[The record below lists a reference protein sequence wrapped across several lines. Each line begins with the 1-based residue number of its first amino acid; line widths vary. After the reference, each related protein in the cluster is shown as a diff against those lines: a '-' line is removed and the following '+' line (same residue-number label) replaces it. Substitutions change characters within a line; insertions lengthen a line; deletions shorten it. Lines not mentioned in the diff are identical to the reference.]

1 MTRRHARGE
10 RPRGVFGDARN
21 RAEHMA
27 THNTLGWIHNM
38 ADEPFNDDQ
47 YHRATS
53 PDDTLHDTPDNAPD
67 DTPDSAGDSGD
78 SADIEDR
85 VERLETAILATISH
99 ELRSPLAA
107 IKGYASTLRR
117 HSHKLGRAERDEC
130 LRAIEEASD
139 RLELV
144 ISRLMELS
152 RLEAG
157 ALTPTLVPIDV
168 APLVKEAIAAA
179 EHRDDVVEAPGVHVF
194 IGPEQEQ
201 MPLALADLRMQ
212 RDVLDIVLENAVK
225 YSPAGGVIHVTL
237 HVEHT
242 MLIIS
247 VSDSGIGIPPE
258 HLSRIFGRFYR
269 VDTRLTR
276 EVGGAGLGLAIAK
289 RIMELQ
295 GGDIWAE
302 SEPGAGSVFSMALPL
317 LRPHHQQP
325 LS

>member
-1 MTRRHARGE
+1 
-10 RPRGVFGDARN
+10 
-21 RAEHMA
+21 
-27 THNTLGWIHNM
+27 M
-38 ADEPFNDDQ
+38 ADDRFDDDS
-47 YHRATS
+47 YHRAPS
-53 PDDTLHDTPDNAPD
+53 PDDTPMAAEGSD
-67 DTPDSAGDSGD
+67 DSTDA
-78 SADIEDR
+78 EDR
-85 VERLETAILATISH
+85 VERLETAILASISH

-117 HSHKLGRAERDEC
+117 HGHKLGRAERDEC

-157 ALTPTLVPIDV
+157 ALTPTVVPIDV
-168 APLVKEAIAAA
+168 APLVREAIAAA
-179 EHRDDVVEAPGVHVF
+179 EHRDDGVSAPGVHVF
-194 IGPEQEQ
+194 IGPEQEN

-225 YSPAGGVIHVTL
+225 YSPGGGAIHVTL
-237 HVEHT
+237 HVENT

-247 VSDSGIGIPPE
+247 VADSGIGIPPE

-276 EVGGAGLGLAIAK
+276 EVGGAGLGLAVAK

-302 SEPGAGSVFSMALPL
+302 SEPGGGSVFSMALPL
-317 LRPHHQQP
+317 LRPYQQQP

>member
-1 MTRRHARGE
+1 MRGA
-10 RPRGVFGDARN
+10 RPRGVIADAWNRADTMATQNTIGWVHDMPDDHFDDEHHHRITTPVDAPDAPGAFGDSDDSTD
-21 RAEHMA
+21 AE
-27 THNTLGWIHNM
+27 N
-38 ADEPFNDDQ
+38 
-47 YHRATS
+47 
-53 PDDTLHDTPDNAPD
+53 
-67 DTPDSAGDSGD
+67 
-78 SADIEDR
+78 R
-85 VERLETAILATISH
+85 VERLETAILASISH

-117 HSHKLGRAERDEC
+117 HGHKLGRAERDEC

-139 RLELV
+139 RLEVV

-179 EHRDDVVEAPGVHVF
+179 ESREEIITSPGVHVF
-194 IGPEQEQ
+194 IGPEQEH

-212 RDVLDIVLENAVK
+212 RDVLDIVLENAIK
-225 YSPAGGVIHVTL
+225 YSPGGGVIRVTL
-237 HVEHT
+237 HAENT
-242 MLIIS
+242 MLVIS
-247 VSDSGIGIPPE
+247 VSDTGIGIPPE

-302 SEPGAGSVFSMALPL
+302 SDSGVGSVFSMALPL
-317 LRPHHQQP
+317 VRPHHQQTV
-325 LS
+325 S